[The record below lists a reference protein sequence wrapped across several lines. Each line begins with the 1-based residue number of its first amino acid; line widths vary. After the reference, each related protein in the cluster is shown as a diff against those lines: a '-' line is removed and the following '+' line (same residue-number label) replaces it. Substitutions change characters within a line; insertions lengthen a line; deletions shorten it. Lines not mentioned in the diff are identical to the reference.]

1 VRFPPVSSLVEPF
14 NTLAPQM
21 WYAFNDGT
29 RSTASADG
37 GFLVL
42 EKQPTVT
49 GGAGIITE
57 DRYSLVDSGCSIEL
71 TDVTQ
76 MARLGES
83 SVFFNLQ
90 AGPQEQGLV
99 GIGFSPGALGTNTGV
114 QPNISYDYSTPINY
128 QTMRYLRILHQN
140 TGDAGVIVYQYSQD
154 GGSFTTFRQLPA
166 PYKMTDVRVVIGLYV
181 NPSQAMNNDA
191 GVRLLLDN
199 VNRLP

>member
-76 MARLGES
+76 MARLGDSAVYFTFEAGS
-83 SVFFNLQ
+83 QQQAHVSASV
-90 AGPQEQGLV
+90 
-99 GIGFSPGALGTNTGV
+99 SPDSLYTGNGV
-114 QPNISYDYSTPINY
+114 RPNISYGNRTPLNY

-140 TGDAGVIVYQYSQD
+140 TGDAGIILYQYSQD
-154 GGSFTTFRQLPA
+154 GGSFTTFGQLPA

-191 GVRLLLDN
+191 GVQILLDN